1 MSRSVPV
8 ANIATLLALTFAPGV
23 LADAIQ
29 IANAGTVDP
38 PSCPLN
44 PCVVISRTTALQVK
58 DGSTLQPFAIKHAG
72 RITAW
77 SVTLGLPSSGQIHYF
92 DSSEGGTARAALV
105 VLRNVRGLD
114 FTLIAESPTVRVQP
128 YFGKTIELRLSETI
142 PVIKGD
148 VLALAVPT
156 WLPALALNYS
166 PLTSWRAS
174 RSASRCKDVTAQ
186 SSQSVIGSSAEY
198 ACLYQTALITF
209 SATEVTR
216 AGAASAPSA

>member
-1 MSRSVPV
+1 MRRSVPV
-8 ANIATLLALTFAPGV
+8 AIITAALALTFAPGV
-23 LADAIQ
+23 LANAVQ

-58 DGSTLQPFAIKHAG
+58 DGSTLQPFAIRRAG

-92 DSSEGGTARAALV
+92 DRTEGGTARAALA
-105 VLRNVRGLD
+105 VLRDVRGLD
-114 FTLIAESPTVRVQP
+114 FRLIAESPIVRVQP
-128 YFGKTIELRLSETI
+128 YFGKTVELRLSETI

-156 WLPALALNYS
+156 WLPALALNYP

-174 RSASRCKDVTAQ
+174 RSAARCKDVTAQ
-186 SSQSVIGSSAEY
+186 SSQSVIGSRAEY
-198 ACLYQTALITF
+198 ACLYQTALITY

-216 AGAASAPSA
+216 APLPAAPAA